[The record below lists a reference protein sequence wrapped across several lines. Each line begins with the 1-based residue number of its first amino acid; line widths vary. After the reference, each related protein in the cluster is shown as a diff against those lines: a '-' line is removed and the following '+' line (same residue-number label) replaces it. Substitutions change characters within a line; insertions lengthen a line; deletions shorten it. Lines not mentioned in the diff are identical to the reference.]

1 MKSNQ
6 PTGGLPEDGDGKMPF
21 LLLAVITIAS
31 LALSDMPVFSF
42 IYSPIEYFTTAL
54 HEIGHALAC
63 SATGGSVSGMT
74 IVSDGQGHGGLTFCQ
89 GGTHFIFGQTGYLG
103 TTAFGCLLIII
114 GRHRSMT
121 RPLLFMLAGLLTFAV
136 FFYMMPALTMG
147 NYAAQ
152 AMMSMVVGLVM
163 AAALAR
169 RRQMAACT
177 DGGPPGHVP
186 GCADS
191 PQCPL
196 RHPGAG
202 PDKHRHARGLGLH
215 RCHQY
220 GPRYGHPDL
229 PVEPGLGPIFHRH
242 AGAHHQVCLRQIRSV
257 RRPPPPVLSAT
268 VSLSHPMSAGERAKL
283 QRRPKQT
290 AAK

>member
-121 RPLLFMLAGLLTFAV
+121 RPLLFLLAGLLTFAV

-163 AAALAR
+163 AAALAAAGKWLPAP
-169 RRQMAACT
+169 MAALL
-177 DGGPPGHVP
+177 VMFL
-186 GCADS
+186 A
-191 PQCPL
+191 
-196 RHPGAG
+196 
-202 PDKHRHARGLGLH
+202 
-215 RCHQY
+215 
-220 GPRYGHPDL
+220 
-229 PVEPGLGPIFHRH
+229 V
-242 AGAHHQVCLRQIRSV
+242 
-257 RRPPPPVLSAT
+257 
-268 VSLSHPMSAGERAKL
+268 
-283 QRRPKQT
+283 QT
-290 AAK
+290 ALNALYDILVLAQISIGMHGASAFTDATNMARDTGIPAFLWSLGWGLSSIVMLALTIKFAYGKSNK